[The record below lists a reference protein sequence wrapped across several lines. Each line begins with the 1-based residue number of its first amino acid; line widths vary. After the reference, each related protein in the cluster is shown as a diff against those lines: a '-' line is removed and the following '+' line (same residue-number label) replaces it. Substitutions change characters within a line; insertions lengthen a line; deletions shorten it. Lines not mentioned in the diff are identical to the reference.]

1 MCEIC
6 SELTIKTTTTIY
18 LVAISYL
25 KVMKRAASDKH
36 RQARKIKES
45 DKK

>member
-1 MCEIC
+1 MFIVNNKN
-6 SELTIKTTTTIY
+6 IRTTPIY

-36 RQARKIKES
+36 RKARKIKES